1 MTSLFSGYVSALLA
15 EHASN
20 PSQNWKAKDCAMYL
34 VVALA
39 VRGRTAAAGVT
50 STNQLVNIQDFFNQ
64 QVGSCSPARRRY
76 LLFKSRASGLL
87 QGSGKEAKLLAG
99 SAVGPVH
106 SPPPCAAHAGAL
118 SLQRECSLAHRGR
131 AHPTGASSTPAPCS
145 CTRLISPGKTM
156 WCPCRSCLS

>member
-20 PSQNWKAKDCAMYL
+20 PGQNWKAKDCAMYL

-64 QVGSCSPARRRY
+64 QVGCLPPATIRR
-76 LLFKSRASGLL
+76 LNNVISRCCWPG
-87 QGSGKEAKLLAG
+87 
-99 SAVGPVH
+99 AVMR
-106 SPPPCAAHAGAL
+106 GARD
-118 SLQRECSLAHRGR
+118 SF
-131 AHPTGASSTPAPCS
+131 GATYCCNMNHLWFPFFRHHFTDP
-145 CTRLISPGKTM
+145 
-156 WCPCRSCLS
+156 

>member
-1 MTSLFSGYVSALLA
+1 MSNRLTSLAAVQVTNLFSGYVGALLA

-64 QVGSCSPARRRY
+64 QVRSCS
-76 LLFKSRASGLL
+76 
-87 QGSGKEAKLLAG
+87 
-99 SAVGPVH
+99 
-106 SPPPCAAHAGAL
+106 
-118 SLQRECSLAHRGR
+118 
-131 AHPTGASSTPAPCS
+131 
-145 CTRLISPGKTM
+145 
-156 WCPCRSCLS
+156 